1 MKNFVN
7 YVLLAVLLVSTQAFA
22 QSTKP
27 TPESLAKLFEL
38 TEVRA
43 MIPRLQEQLDG
54 MMGNMTQEILK
65 GKSITPE
72 QQKALDVFRAKV
84 VKIQKDEISWETVEP
99 KITEIYQNTLSQQ
112 DVDGIIAFYQTP
124 AGQSFVKKMPEIMQ
138 QTMMMMQTT
147 MVPMLKKIEA
157 AGAELKQDLQRI
169 EQK

>member
-7 YVLLAVLLVSTQAFA
+7 YVLLAILLVSTQSFA

-38 TEVRA
+38 TEVRT

-54 MMGNMTQEILK
+54 MMNNMTQEILK
-65 GKSITPE
+65 GKSISPE
-72 QQKALDVFRAKV
+72 QQKALDVFRTKV

-99 KITEIYQNTLSQQ
+99 KITEIYQNTLTQ
-112 DVDGIIAFYQTP
+112 DDVNGIIAFYQTP

-157 AGAELKQDLQRI
+157 AGIELKQDLQRI